1 MTAEVFNQ
9 TETMTEEARREYSR
23 QLEKEL
29 FGDVQ
34 DNRETILPSKPKETI
49 MKDDKVKQSKK
60 EEKEQAREK
69 FLSTLENVR
78 YNDESKRLSLYT
90 FDGRSNDMF
99 WDMVLEARRKKL
111 EGIVDEP
118 VDNTPSNPIPPTTTT
133 TNQSDPYQSDP
144 MLRSLGLTGN
154 EKEDNIKIQNSLLG
168 LSGKWDKI

>member
-1 MTAEVFNQ
+1 MTAEVLNQ
-9 TETMTEEARREYSR
+9 TETMTDEARREYSR

-34 DNRETILPSKPKETI
+34 DNRETILPSKPKTI
-49 MKDDKVKQSKK
+49 KKDDTVKLSKK

-69 FLSTLENVR
+69 FLDTLENVR

-118 VDNTPSNPIPPTTTT
+118 VDNTPSNPIPTTTTT

-144 MLRSLGLTGN
+144 MLRSLGLTGD

-168 LSGKWDKI
+168 LSGKWDKL

>member
-9 TETMTEEARREYSR
+9 TETMTDEARREYSQR
-23 QLEKEL
+23 LEKEL

-34 DNRETILPSKPKETI
+34 DNRETILPSKPKEK
-49 MKDDKVKQSKK
+49 KDDKVKISKR

-69 FLSTLENVR
+69 FLTTLENVK
-78 YNDESKRLSLYT
+78 YSDEPIRLSLYT

-99 WDMVLEARRKKL
+99 WEMVLEARRKKL

-118 VDNTPSNPIPPTTTT
+118 VDNTPSNPIPTTT
-133 TNQSDPYQSDP
+133 TNQSDP

-154 EKEDNIKIQNSLLG
+154 EAEDNIKIQNSLLVG
-168 LSGKWDKI
+168 GKWDKL

>member
-34 DNRETILPSKPKETI
+34 DNRETILPSKPKEK
-49 MKDDKVKQSKK
+49 KDEKVKLSKK
-60 EEKEQAREK
+60 EEKEQARDK
-69 FLSTLENVR
+69 FLATLENVR
-78 YNDESKRLSLYT
+78 YNDESKRLSLHT

-99 WDMVLEARRKKL
+99 WEMVLEARRKKL
-111 EGIVDEP
+111 AGIVDEP
-118 VDNTPSNPIPPTTTT
+118 VDNTPSNPPPTTTT

-144 MLRSLGLTGN
+144 MLRSLGLTGD
-154 EKEDNIKIQNSLLG
+154 EKEDNIKIQNSLLVG
-168 LSGKWDKI
+168 GKWDKL

>member
-1 MTAEVFNQ
+1 MTAAVLNQ
-9 TETMTEEARREYSR
+9 TETMTEETRREYSR

-29 FGDVQ
+29 FGDVL
-34 DNRETILPSKPKETI
+34 DNRETILPSKPKTI
-49 MKDDKVKQSKK
+49 KKDDTVKLSKK
-60 EEKEQAREK
+60 DEKEQAREK

-99 WDMVLEARRKKL
+99 WEMVLESRRKKL
-111 EGIVDEP
+111 AGIVVEP
-118 VDNTPSNPIPPTTTT
+118 VDNTPSNSIPPTTTT

-168 LSGKWDKI
+168 LSGKWDKL

>member
-9 TETMTEEARREYSR
+9 TETMTEEARREYSQR
-23 QLEKEL
+23 LEKEL

-34 DNRETILPSKPKETI
+34 DNRETILPSKPKEK
-49 MKDDKVKQSKK
+49 KDDKVKLSKK

-69 FLSTLENVR
+69 FLTTLENVK
-78 YNDESKRLSLYT
+78 YSDEPIRLSLYT
-90 FDGRSNDMF
+90 FDGRSNDIF

-118 VDNTPSNPIPPTTTT
+118 VDNTPSNPIPTTT
-133 TNQSDPYQSDP
+133 TNQSDP

-154 EKEDNIKIQNSLLG
+154 EAEDNIKIQNSLLVG
-168 LSGKWDKI
+168 GKWDKL

>member
-1 MTAEVFNQ
+1 MTAAVFNQ

-34 DNRETILPSKPKETI
+34 DNRETILPSKPKTNK
-49 MKDDKVKQSKK
+49 KDDTVKLSKK

-99 WDMVLEARRKKL
+99 WEMVLEARRKKL
-111 EGIVDEP
+111 AGIVDEP
-118 VDNTPSNPIPPTTTT
+118 VDNTPSNPTPTTTTT

-154 EKEDNIKIQNSLLG
+154 EKEDNIKIQNSLLAG
-168 LSGKWDKI
+168 GKWNKL

>member
-34 DNRETILPSKPKETI
+34 DNRETILPSKPKTNK
-49 MKDDKVKQSKK
+49 KDDTVKLSKK
-60 EEKEQAREK
+60 EEKEQARDK

-111 EGIVDEP
+111 AGIVDEP
-118 VDNTPSNPIPPTTTT
+118 VDNTPSNPTPTTTT

-154 EKEDNIKIQNSLLG
+154 EKEDNIKIQDSLLG
-168 LSGKWDKI
+168 LSGKWDKL

>member
-34 DNRETILPSKPKETI
+34 DNRETILPSKPKTI
-49 MKDDKVKQSKK
+49 KKDDTVKLSKK

-69 FLSTLENVR
+69 FLDTLESVR

-111 EGIVDEP
+111 AGIVDEP
-118 VDNTPSNPIPPTTTT
+118 VDNTPSNPTPTTTT

-144 MLRSLGLTGN
+144 MLRSLGLTGD
-154 EKEDNIKIQNSLLG
+154 EKEDNNKIQNSLLG
-168 LSGKWDKI
+168 LSGKWDKL

>member
-1 MTAEVFNQ
+1 MTAAVLNQ

-34 DNRETILPSKPKETI
+34 DNRETILPSKPKTIKKDET
-49 MKDDKVKQSKK
+49 VKLSKK
-60 EEKEQAREK
+60 EEKEQVREK
-69 FLSTLENVR
+69 FLTTLENVR

-99 WDMVLEARRKKL
+99 WEMVLEARRKKL

-118 VDNTPSNPIPPTTTT
+118 VDNTPSNPIPPTTT
-133 TNQSDPYQSDP
+133 NQSDP

-168 LSGKWDKI
+168 LSGKWDKL

>member
-9 TETMTEEARREYSR
+9 TETMTDEARREYSQR
-23 QLEKEL
+23 LEKEL

-34 DNRETILPSKPKETI
+34 DNRETVLPSKPKEK
-49 MKDDKVKQSKK
+49 KDDKVKISKR

-69 FLSTLENVR
+69 FLTTLENVK
-78 YNDESKRLSLYT
+78 YSDEPIRLSLYT

-99 WDMVLEARRKKL
+99 WEMVLEARRKKL

-118 VDNTPSNPIPPTTTT
+118 VDNTPSNPIPTTT
-133 TNQSDPYQSDP
+133 TNQSDP

-154 EKEDNIKIQNSLLG
+154 EAEDNIKIQNSLLVG
-168 LSGKWDKI
+168 GKWDKL

>member
-9 TETMTEEARREYSR
+9 TETMTEETRREYSR

-34 DNRETILPSKPKETI
+34 DNRETILPSKPKDK
-49 MKDDKVKQSKK
+49 KDDKVKLSKK
-60 EEKEQAREK
+60 EEKEQARDK
-69 FLSTLENVR
+69 FLTTLENVR

-99 WDMVLEARRKKL
+99 WEMVLEARRKKL

-118 VDNTPSNPIPPTTTT
+118 VDNTPSNPIPTTT
-133 TNQSDPYQSDP
+133 TNQSDP

-154 EKEDNIKIQNSLLG
+154 EAEDNIKIQNSLLG
-168 LSGKWDKI
+168 LSGKWDKL

>member
-1 MTAEVFNQ
+1 MTAAVLNQ

-34 DNRETILPSKPKETI
+34 DNRETILPSKPKTNK
-49 MKDDKVKQSKK
+49 KDDTVKLSKK

-69 FLSTLENVR
+69 FLTTLENVK
-78 YNDESKRLSLYT
+78 YSDEPIRLSLYT

-99 WDMVLEARRKKL
+99 WEMVLEARRKKL

-118 VDNTPSNPIPPTTTT
+118 VDNTPSNPTPTTTT

-154 EKEDNIKIQNSLLG
+154 EIEDNIKIQNSLLVG
-168 LSGKWDKI
+168 GKWDKL

>member
-49 MKDDKVKQSKK
+49 KKDDKVKQSKK

-118 VDNTPSNPIPPTTTT
+118 VDNTPSNPTPTTTT
-133 TNQSDPYQSDP
+133 TIQSDPYQSDP
-144 MLRSLGLTGN
+144 MLRSLGLTGD
-154 EKEDNIKIQNSLLG
+154 EKEDDIKIQNSLLAG
-168 LSGKWDKI
+168 GKWDKL

>member
-34 DNRETILPSKPKETI
+34 DNRETILPSKPKTI
-49 MKDDKVKQSKK
+49 KKDDKVKQSKK
-60 EEKEQAREK
+60 EEKEQVREK
-69 FLSTLENVR
+69 FLTTLENVR

-99 WDMVLEARRKKL
+99 WEMVLEARRKKL

-118 VDNTPSNPIPPTTTT
+118 VDNTPSNPIPPTTT
-133 TNQSDPYQSDP
+133 NQSDP

-168 LSGKWDKI
+168 LSGKWDKL

>member
-34 DNRETILPSKPKETI
+34 DNRETVLPSKPKEI
-49 MKDDKVKQSKK
+49 IKKDDKVKLSKK
-60 EEKEQAREK
+60 EEKEQARDK
-69 FLSTLENVR
+69 FLTTLENVR

-99 WDMVLEARRKKL
+99 WEMVLEARRKKL

-118 VDNTPSNPIPPTTTT
+118 VDNTPSNPTPTTTTT

-154 EKEDNIKIQNSLLG
+154 EKEDNIKIQDSLLAG
-168 LSGKWDKI
+168 GKWDKL

>member
-34 DNRETILPSKPKETI
+34 DNRETILPSKPKTNK
-49 MKDDKVKQSKK
+49 KDDTVKLSKK

-69 FLSTLENVR
+69 FLSTLETVR

-118 VDNTPSNPIPPTTTT
+118 VDNTPSNPIPPTT
-133 TNQSDPYQSDP
+133 NQSDPYQSDP

-168 LSGKWDKI
+168 LSGKWDKL

>member
-34 DNRETILPSKPKETI
+34 DNRETILPSKPKTNK
-49 MKDDKVKQSKK
+49 KDDTVKLSKK
-60 EEKEQAREK
+60 EEKEQARDK
-69 FLSTLENVR
+69 FLTTLENVR

-111 EGIVDEP
+111 AGIVDEP
-118 VDNTPSNPIPPTTTT
+118 VDNTPSNPTPTTTT
-133 TNQSDPYQSDP
+133 TNQSDP

-154 EKEDNIKIQNSLLG
+154 GNEDNIKIQDSLLG
-168 LSGKWDKI
+168 LSGKWDKL

>member
-34 DNRETILPSKPKETI
+34 DNRETILPSKPKTNK
-49 MKDDKVKQSKK
+49 KDDTVKLSKK

-99 WDMVLEARRKKL
+99 WEMVLEARRKKL

-118 VDNTPSNPIPPTTTT
+118 VDNIPSNPIPTPTTTT
-133 TNQSDPYQSDP
+133 NQSDP

-168 LSGKWDKI
+168 LSGKWDKL

>member
-34 DNRETILPSKPKETI
+34 DNRETVLPSKPKEK
-49 MKDDKVKQSKK
+49 KDDKVNKLSKK
-60 EEKEQAREK
+60 EEKEQARDK
-69 FLSTLENVR
+69 FLTTLENVR

-99 WDMVLEARRKKL
+99 WEMVLEARRKKL
-111 EGIVDEP
+111 EGIVEEP
-118 VDNTPSNPIPPTTTT
+118 VDNTPSNPTPTTT

-168 LSGKWDKI
+168 LSGKWDKL

>member
-9 TETMTEEARREYSR
+9 TETMTEEARKEYSR

-34 DNRETILPSKPKETI
+34 DNRETILPSKPKT
-49 MKDDKVKQSKK
+49 SKK

-78 YNDESKRLSLYT
+78 YNDESKRLSLHT

-111 EGIVDEP
+111 AGIVDEP
-118 VDNTPSNPIPPTTTT
+118 VDNTPSNPTPTTTT

-154 EKEDNIKIQNSLLG
+154 EKEDNIKIQDSLLG
-168 LSGKWDKI
+168 LSGKWDKL

>member
-1 MTAEVFNQ
+1 MTAAVLNQ

-34 DNRETILPSKPKETI
+34 DNRETVLPSKPKEK
-49 MKDDKVKQSKK
+49 KDDKVNKLSKK
-60 EEKEQAREK
+60 EEKEQARDK

-118 VDNTPSNPIPPTTTT
+118 VDNTPSNPIPTTT

-154 EKEDNIKIQNSLLG
+154 EKEDNIKIQDSLLG
-168 LSGKWDKI
+168 LSGKWDKL

>member
-34 DNRETILPSKPKETI
+34 DNRETILPSKPKTI
-49 MKDDKVKQSKK
+49 KKDDKVKQSKK
-60 EEKEQAREK
+60 EEKEQVREK
-69 FLSTLENVR
+69 FLTTLENVR

-99 WDMVLEARRKKL
+99 WEMVLEARRKKL

-118 VDNTPSNPIPPTTTT
+118 VDNTPSNPIPPTTT
-133 TNQSDPYQSDP
+133 NQSDP
-144 MLRSLGLTGN
+144 MLRSLGLIGN

-168 LSGKWDKI
+168 LSGKWDKL

>member
-1 MTAEVFNQ
+1 MTAAVLNQ

-34 DNRETILPSKPKETI
+34 DNRETILPSKPKTI
-49 MKDDKVKQSKK
+49 KKDDTVKLSKK

-99 WDMVLEARRKKL
+99 WEMVLEARRKKL
-111 EGIVDEP
+111 AGIVDEP
-118 VDNTPSNPIPPTTTT
+118 VDNTPSNPIPPTTT

-168 LSGKWDKI
+168 LSGKWDKL

>member
-1 MTAEVFNQ
+1 MTAEVLNQ

-34 DNRETILPSKPKETI
+34 DNRETILPSKPKTNK
-49 MKDDKVKQSKK
+49 KDDTVKLSKKEEK

-69 FLSTLENVR
+69 FLSTLENAR

-99 WDMVLEARRKKL
+99 WEMVLEARRKKL
-111 EGIVDEP
+111 AGIVDEP
-118 VDNTPSNPIPPTTTT
+118 VDNTPSNPTPPTT

-154 EKEDNIKIQNSLLG
+154 EKEDNIKIQNSLLAG
-168 LSGKWDKI
+168 GKWDKL

>member
-1 MTAEVFNQ
+1 MTAAVFNQ
-9 TETMTEEARREYSR
+9 TETMTEEARKEYSR

-34 DNRETILPSKPKETI
+34 DNRETILPSKPKEK
-49 MKDDKVKQSKK
+49 KDDKVKLSKK

-118 VDNTPSNPIPPTTTT
+118 VDNTPSNPIPPTTT
-133 TNQSDPYQSDP
+133 NQSDPYQSDP

-154 EKEDNIKIQNSLLG
+154 EKEDNIKIQDSLLAG
-168 LSGKWDKI
+168 GKWDKL

>member
-29 FGDVQ
+29 FGEV

-49 MKDDKVKQSKK
+49 KKDDKVKLSKK
-60 EEKEQAREK
+60 EEKEQARDK
-69 FLSTLENVR
+69 FLTTLENVR

-118 VDNTPSNPIPPTTTT
+118 VDNTPSNPIPTTTTT

-154 EKEDNIKIQNSLLG
+154 EKEDNIKIQNSLLAG
-168 LSGKWDKI
+168 GKWDKL

>member
-29 FGDVQ
+29 FGDVL
-34 DNRETILPSKPKETI
+34 DNRETVLPSKPKETI
-49 MKDDKVKQSKK
+49 KKDDKVKLSKK
-60 EEKEQAREK
+60 VEKEQAREK
-69 FLSTLENVR
+69 FLSTLETVR

-99 WDMVLEARRKKL
+99 WEMVLEARRKKL

-118 VDNTPSNPIPPTTTT
+118 VDNTPSNPTPTTTT

-154 EKEDNIKIQNSLLG
+154 EKEDDIKIQNSLLVG
-168 LSGKWDKI
+168 GKWDKL

>member
-1 MTAEVFNQ
+1 MTAAVFNQ

-34 DNRETILPSKPKETI
+34 DNRETILPSKPKETN
-49 MKDDKVKQSKK
+49 KKGDTVKLSKK

-69 FLSTLENVR
+69 FISTLENVR

-99 WDMVLEARRKKL
+99 WEMVLEARRKKL
-111 EGIVDEP
+111 AGIVDEP
-118 VDNTPSNPIPPTTTT
+118 VDNTPSNPTPTTTTT

-168 LSGKWDKI
+168 LSGKWDKL

>member
-1 MTAEVFNQ
+1 MTAAVLNQ

-34 DNRETILPSKPKETI
+34 DNRETILPSKPKTI
-49 MKDDKVKQSKK
+49 KKDDTVKLSKK
-60 EEKEQAREK
+60 DEKEQAREK
-69 FLSTLENVR
+69 FLSTLESVR

-111 EGIVDEP
+111 AGIVDEP
-118 VDNTPSNPIPPTTTT
+118 VDNTPSNSIPTTTTTTT

-154 EKEDNIKIQNSLLG
+154 EKEDNIKIQNSLLVG
-168 LSGKWDKI
+168 GKWDKL

>member
-1 MTAEVFNQ
+1 MTAAVFNQ
-9 TETMTEEARREYSR
+9 TETMTEEARKEYSR

-34 DNRETILPSKPKETI
+34 DNRETILPSKPKTNK
-49 MKDDKVKQSKK
+49 KDDTVKLSKK

-111 EGIVDEP
+111 AGIVDEP

-168 LSGKWDKI
+168 LSGKWDKL

>member
-9 TETMTEEARREYSR
+9 TETMTEEARREYSQR
-23 QLEKEL
+23 LEKEL

-34 DNRETILPSKPKETI
+34 DNRETILPSKPKEK
-49 MKDDKVKQSKK
+49 KDDKVKLSKK

-69 FLSTLENVR
+69 FLSTLETVR

-99 WDMVLEARRKKL
+99 WEMVLEARRKKL
-111 EGIVDEP
+111 AGIVDEP
-118 VDNTPSNPIPPTTTT
+118 VDNTPSNPTPTTT

-144 MLRSLGLTGN
+144 MLRSLGLTGD
-154 EKEDNIKIQNSLLG
+154 EKEDNIKIQNSLLAG
-168 LSGKWDKI
+168 GKWDKL

>member
-1 MTAEVFNQ
+1 MTAAVFNQ
-9 TETMTEEARREYSR
+9 TETMTEEARKEYSR

-34 DNRETILPSKPKETI
+34 DNRETILPSKPKTI
-49 MKDDKVKQSKK
+49 KKDDTVKLSKK
-60 EEKEQAREK
+60 EEMEQAREK

-99 WDMVLEARRKKL
+99 WEMVLEARRKKL
-111 EGIVDEP
+111 AGIVDEP
-118 VDNTPSNPIPPTTTT
+118 VDNTPSNPTPTTTTT

-168 LSGKWDKI
+168 LSGKWDKL

>member
-1 MTAEVFNQ
+1 MTAAVFNR

-34 DNRETILPSKPKETI
+34 DNRETVLPSKPKEK
-49 MKDDKVKQSKK
+49 KDDKVKLSKK

-69 FLSTLENVR
+69 FLSTLETVR

-118 VDNTPSNPIPPTTTT
+118 VDNTPSNPIPTTT

-154 EKEDNIKIQNSLLG
+154 EKEDYIKIQDSLLG
-168 LSGKWDKI
+168 LSGKWDKL

>member
-9 TETMTEEARREYSR
+9 TETMTEETRREYSR

-34 DNRETILPSKPKETI
+34 DNRETILPSKPKDK
-49 MKDDKVKQSKK
+49 KDDKVKLSKK
-60 EEKEQAREK
+60 EEKEQARDK
-69 FLSTLENVR
+69 FLTTLENVR

-99 WDMVLEARRKKL
+99 WEMVLEARRKKL

-118 VDNTPSNPIPPTTTT
+118 VDNTPSNPTPTTTT
-133 TNQSDPYQSDP
+133 NQSDP

-154 EKEDNIKIQNSLLG
+154 EKEDNIKIQNSLLAG
-168 LSGKWDKI
+168 GKWDKL

>member
-9 TETMTEEARREYSR
+9 TETMTEEARKEYSR

-34 DNRETILPSKPKETI
+34 DNRETVLPSKPKEK
-49 MKDDKVKQSKK
+49 KDDKVKLSKK

-69 FLSTLENVR
+69 FLTTLENVR

-118 VDNTPSNPIPPTTTT
+118 VDNTPSNPIPPTTT
-133 TNQSDPYQSDP
+133 NQSDPYQSDP

-154 EKEDNIKIQNSLLG
+154 EKEDNIKIQDILLG
-168 LSGKWDKI
+168 LSGKCDKL

>member
-9 TETMTEEARREYSR
+9 TETMTEEARREYS
-23 QLEKEL
+23 QKLEKEL

-34 DNRETILPSKPKETI
+34 DNRETILPSKPKEK
-49 MKDDKVKQSKK
+49 KDDKVKLSKK

-69 FLSTLENVR
+69 FLSTLETVR

-99 WDMVLEARRKKL
+99 WEMVLEARRKKL
-111 EGIVDEP
+111 AGIVDEP
-118 VDNTPSNPIPPTTTT
+118 VDNTPSNPTPTTT

-154 EKEDNIKIQNSLLG
+154 EKEDNIKIQNSLLAG
-168 LSGKWDKI
+168 GKWDKL